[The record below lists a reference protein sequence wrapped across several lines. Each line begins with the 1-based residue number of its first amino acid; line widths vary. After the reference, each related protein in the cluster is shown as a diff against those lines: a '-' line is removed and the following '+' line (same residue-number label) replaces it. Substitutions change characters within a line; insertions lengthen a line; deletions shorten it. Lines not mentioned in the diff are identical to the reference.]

1 MVNFVLV
8 GLFWFV
14 FLIVILVIDLMKLL
28 LLIVLDFI
36 LGNKFEIIFMVL
48 VVMNVLIINVRGMD
62 RKVGKV

>member
-1 MVNFVLV
+1 
-8 GLFWFV
+8 
-14 FLIVILVIDLMKLL
+14 MKLL